1 MAIGGDRGSRP
12 RGTYTIGEIA
22 ELYHIGTDSIRY
34 YERKGLLEPVRGENG
49 YRYYSAQSIWRMNV
63 IRSLRDLGF
72 PVERIGAYL
81 RDRTLENTEE
91 MLREEQRMIQDRLRE
106 LRKLRASV
114 DQQLELLEYV
124 KGLTYETVVRRTL
137 PDRRAF
143 QILRPHSLDEETDL
157 LMKQLAERSNGRVE
171 VVGSN
176 WMAELISP
184 EEGGSLFQGTLMF
197 DRRGDVTVPGG
208 DYLSV
213 FYRGPTDSR
222 RHLDQIRRYAGERGL
237 TLLPPFLEVIWVDVH
252 TVTDPAEFVSEV
264 QARVAPEKE
273 ECHESAGAL

>member
-1 MAIGGDRGSRP
+1 
-12 RGTYTIGEIA
+12 
-22 ELYHIGTDSIRY
+22 
-34 YERKGLLEPVRGENG
+34 
-49 YRYYSAQSIWRMNV
+49 
-63 IRSLRDLGF
+63 
-72 PVERIGAYL
+72 
-81 RDRTLENTEE
+81 
-91 MLREEQRMIQDRLRE
+91 MIQDRLRE

-184 EEGGSLFQGTLMF
+184 EEGGALFQGTLMF

-273 ECHESAGAL
+273 ERHESAGAL

>member
-1 MAIGGDRGSRP
+1 MAIGGNGGSRP

-49 YRYYSAQSIWRMNV
+49 YRYYSAQIIWRMNV

-114 DQQLELLEYV
+114 DQQLELLEYI

-184 EEGGSLFQGTLMF
+184 EEGGALFQGTLMF

-213 FYRGPTDSR
+213 FYRGPMDSR

-237 TLLPPFLEVIWVDVH
+237 TLLPPSW
-252 TVTDPAEFVSEV
+252 
-264 QARVAPEKE
+264 R
-273 ECHESAGAL
+273 

>member
-1 MAIGGDRGSRP
+1 MAIGGNGGSRP

-184 EEGGSLFQGTLMF
+184 EEGGAFFQGTLMF

-213 FYRGPTDSR
+213 VYRGATDSR

-264 QARVAPEKE
+264 QARVAPVKE